1 MKIKRI
7 VINNFMPY
15 RGRQEIEFPQH
26 ETQNVMLLFGDNM
39 RGKTSF
45 LNAIRWG
52 FYNVAL
58 GRHLRE
64 IPKVN
69 LINRDAVDEGDW
81 IMSVTLNFVHDS
93 KNYVL
98 TRKITG
104 RENIIRPQ
112 NNADFI
118 DTIGLKVDG
127 VVMPIDA
134 INNEINQVMPREVS
148 RFFLFDGELLQ
159 EYENLVIEESDQGK
173 KIKEH
178 IESILGVPALVH
190 ARDELK
196 ILLND
201 ARKTQRRDAEKIGEL
216 RKFSI
221 AQKDSEKE
229 LETVESEIGRLQDQK
244 DHVQAQID
252 TIDSFLENTEA
263 VQNKKIE
270 FAQLDEKKNRF
281 EVVIRQSNEEIH
293 DLIRDAWKD
302 VLASSVRS
310 IIDRLKDKRRIQQQR
325 VDESINLQCEINELR
340 KSIENYQVCSTC
352 GQEIPENIRRP
363 LEERLKKLLLSESEK
378 GVYSDQK
385 KVSELVTTI
394 ENLEGIRS
402 SDEVDRIINCVE
414 QIIITKNDL
423 MDTENRRDNIWEDI
437 KGFDTEGIMRKRE
450 ERNRW
455 QKQLTKIETD
465 LNDENSKK
473 DEIAEK
479 RAKISQLISK
489 HKGSEGSLSNKRVKR
504 LEQLETV
511 FGKGIDRLRQ
521 KLKDDVA
528 SHATTTFKRLTTEKT
543 YSGLKINQSY
553 GFSILDQEGRVLD
566 ERSAGAEQ
574 VVALSLIDG
583 LNKTSGTK
591 APIVMDTPLGRLDLK
606 HRKNILQYLPDMS
619 EQIVLL
625 IHEGEINA
633 KRDIEIFADRIGA
646 RYEIKRISA
655 THSRIERMS

>member
-1 MKIKRI
+1 
-7 VINNFMPY
+7 MPY

-45 LNAIRWG
+45 LNAVRWG
-52 FYNVAL
+52 FYGVAL

-64 IPKVN
+64 ITRAN
-69 LINRDAVDEGDW
+69 LINRDAVDESDW
-81 IMSVTLNFVHDS
+81 TMSVTLYFVHDS

-98 TRKITG
+98 DRKITG
-104 RENIIRPQ
+104 RENTIRPQ
-112 NNADFI
+112 NNADFVEI
-118 DTIGLKVDG
+118 IGLKVDD
-127 VVMPIDA
+127 VVIPGDA
-134 INNEINQVMPREVS
+134 INNTINQVMPREVS

-196 ILLND
+196 DLLNE
-201 ARKTQRRDAEKIGEL
+201 ARKTQRKDAAKNDEL
-216 RKFSI
+216 RKF
-221 AQKDSEKE
+221 AK
-229 LETVESEIGRLQDQK
+229 DQK
-244 DHVQAQID
+244 DLEDAQETFEDDIRNLQSQKDEIQGKID
-252 TIDSFLENTEA
+252 NIDNDLKNTA
-263 VQNKKIE
+263 AIQNKKIE
-270 FAQLDEKKNRF
+270 LARLDGEKNNF
-281 EVVIRQSNEEIH
+281 EDQIRQSTEKIH
-293 DLIRDAWKD
+293 VLIREAWKD

-310 IIDRLKDKRRIQQQR
+310 IIEKLKEERRKQQR
-325 VDESINLQCEINELR
+325 QVNELIDLQGKINELR
-340 KSIENYQVCSTC
+340 KSIEEQKVCSTC
-352 GQEIPENIRRP
+352 GQEIPENTRRA
-363 LEERLKKLLLSESEK
+363 LEEKLKGLLLSQSEK

-385 KVSELVTTI
+385 KLSELETTI

-402 SDEVDRIINCVE
+402 SSEVDRIIDCIRN
-414 QIIITKNDL
+414 ITRTKNEL
-423 MDTENRRDNIWEDI
+423 MDTENRRDNIWEEI
-437 KGFDTEGIMRKRE
+437 KDHDTEEIMRKRE
-450 ERNRW
+450 KRDQL
-455 QKQLTKIETD
+455 QKLLTNIETD
-465 LNDENSKK
+465 LNDVNRKK
-473 DEIAEK
+473 DEITEK
-479 RAKISQLISK
+479 RAKISRLISK

-504 LEQLETV
+504 LEQLGYV
-511 FGKGIDRLRQ
+511 FEKGIDRLRQ
-521 KLKDDVA
+521 KLKDDVETR
-528 SHATTTFKRLTTEKT
+528 STKTFKQLTTEGT
-543 YSGLKINQSY
+543 YSGLKINSSY
-553 GFSILDQEGRVLD
+553 GLSILDQGGRVLD

-633 KRDIEIFADRIGA
+633 NRDIEFFATRIGA